1 MIFMYVNITGSKN
14 NKDVYIYQSYRKANG
29 NLFPAFTENWA
40 NTMIYLSSFPVIL
53 TN

>member
-14 NKDVYIYQSYRKANG
+14 NKDVYIFSHTEKQTE
-29 NLFPAFTENWA
+29 NLLPAFTENWA
-40 NTMIYLSSFPVIL
+40 NTMIYLSSFPVIP

>member
-1 MIFMYVNITGSKN
+1 MYVNITGSKN

-29 NLFPAFTENWA
+29 KPSSHIYRKLA
-40 NTMIYLSSFPVIL
+40 NTMIYLSSFPVIP